1 MGLILRRARIEKRE
15 TFENINCTLLA
26 YGYHKLTV
34 YGDIRHDLSVK
45 WFVLVSCN
53 DIYQRPG

>member
-26 YGYHKLTV
+26 YGYFELTF
-34 YGDIRHDLSVK
+34 YGNV
-45 WFVLVSCN
+45 
-53 DIYQRPG
+53 